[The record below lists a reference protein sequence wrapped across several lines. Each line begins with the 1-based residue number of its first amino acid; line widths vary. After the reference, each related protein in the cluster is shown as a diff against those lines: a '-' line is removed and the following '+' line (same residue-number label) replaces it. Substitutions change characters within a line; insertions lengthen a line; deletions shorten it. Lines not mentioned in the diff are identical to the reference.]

1 MLIGF
6 SFFMI
11 IRKSTR
17 CITAIKELD
26 FGLIVQVAYIKIIS
40 NELKDLSN
48 KQDKTTEE
56 NARFEELNNKANS
69 EYQEYL
75 IQKGLEEI
83 KDLAEK
89 RGIECYPKR
98 PKNL

>member
-17 CITAIKELD
+17 CIPAIKELD

-40 NELKDLSN
+40 NELRSMFVRFQQIHL
-48 KQDKTTEE
+48 KTSMK
-56 NARFEELNNKANS
+56 FL
-69 EYQEYL
+69 
-75 IQKGLEEI
+75 
-83 KDLAEK
+83 K
-89 RGIECYPKR
+89 RQ
-98 PKNL
+98 NQN

>member
-17 CITAIKELD
+17 YITAIKELD

-40 NELKDLSN
+40 NKLRSMFVRFQQIHLKTSMKFL
-48 KQDKTTEE
+48 
-56 NARFEELNNKANS
+56 
-69 EYQEYL
+69 
-75 IQKGLEEI
+75 
-83 KDLAEK
+83 K
-89 RGIECYPKR
+89 RQ
-98 PKNL
+98 NQN

>member
-40 NELKDLSN
+40 NELRSMFVRCQQIHLKTSMKFLK
-48 KQDKTTEE
+48 KQKQ
-56 NARFEELNNKANS
+56 N
-69 EYQEYL
+69 
-75 IQKGLEEI
+75 
-83 KDLAEK
+83 
-89 RGIECYPKR
+89 
-98 PKNL
+98 

>member
-40 NELKDLSN
+40 NELRSMFVRFQQIHL
-48 KQDKTTEE
+48 KTSMK
-56 NARFEELNNKANS
+56 FL
-69 EYQEYL
+69 
-75 IQKGLEEI
+75 KGKIRI
-83 KDLAEK
+83 KDGLGHLFK
-89 RGIECYPKR
+89 LLKSHK
-98 PKNL
+98 KNTKIY

>member
-17 CITAIKELD
+17 CIAAIKELD

-40 NELKDLSN
+40 NELRSMFVRFQQIHL
-48 KQDKTTEE
+48 KTSMK
-56 NARFEELNNKANS
+56 FL
-69 EYQEYL
+69 
-75 IQKGLEEI
+75 
-83 KDLAEK
+83 K
-89 RGIECYPKR
+89 RQ
-98 PKNL
+98 NQN

>member
-6 SFFMI
+6 SSFMI

-40 NELKDLSN
+40 NELRSMFVRFQQIHL
-48 KQDKTTEE
+48 KTSTK
-56 NARFEELNNKANS
+56 FL
-69 EYQEYL
+69 
-75 IQKGLEEI
+75 
-83 KDLAEK
+83 K
-89 RGIECYPKR
+89 RQ
-98 PKNL
+98 NQN

>member
-17 CITAIKELD
+17 RITAIKELD

-40 NELKDLSN
+40 NELRSMFVRFQQIHL
-48 KQDKTTEE
+48 KTSMK
-56 NARFEELNNKANS
+56 FL
-69 EYQEYL
+69 
-75 IQKGLEEI
+75 
-83 KDLAEK
+83 K
-89 RGIECYPKR
+89 RQ
-98 PKNL
+98 NQN

>member
-17 CITAIKELD
+17 CITVIKELD

-40 NELKDLSN
+40 NELRSMFVRFQQIHL
-48 KQDKTTEE
+48 KTSMK
-56 NARFEELNNKANS
+56 FL
-69 EYQEYL
+69 
-75 IQKGLEEI
+75 
-83 KDLAEK
+83 K
-89 RGIECYPKR
+89 RQ
-98 PKNL
+98 NQN

>member
-26 FGLIVQVAYIKIIS
+26 FGLIVQVAYIKIELTHS
-40 NELKDLSN
+40 NEC
-48 KQDKTTEE
+48 
-56 NARFEELNNKANS
+56 
-69 EYQEYL
+69 
-75 IQKGLEEI
+75 GLFFNI
-83 KDLAEK
+83 A
-89 RGIECYPKR
+89 
-98 PKNL
+98 

>member
-11 IRKSTR
+11 IRKNTR

-40 NELKDLSN
+40 NELRSMFVRFQQIHL
-48 KQDKTTEE
+48 KTSMK
-56 NARFEELNNKANS
+56 FL
-69 EYQEYL
+69 
-75 IQKGLEEI
+75 
-83 KDLAEK
+83 K
-89 RGIECYPKR
+89 RQ
-98 PKNL
+98 NQN